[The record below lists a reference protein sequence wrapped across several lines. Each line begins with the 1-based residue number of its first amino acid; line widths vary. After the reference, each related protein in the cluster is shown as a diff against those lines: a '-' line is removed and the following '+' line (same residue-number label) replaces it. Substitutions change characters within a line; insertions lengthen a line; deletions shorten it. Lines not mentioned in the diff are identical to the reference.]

1 MYYKGYTKENMIRIK
16 ERKIF
21 RKKSCLSLLFILFYV
36 FKYFNNKGSR
46 ILMINSNYKK
56 YSIKLT
62 YI

>member
-21 RKKSCLSLLFILFYV
+21 RTKNCFTLLFILYYV
-36 FKYFNNKGSR
+36 FKYLNNKGSR